1 MVYRESLF
9 QVSRKLYSSYL
20 GTWDTVGFLV
30 AFLAALKLLS
40 GSEARLFAVLLAGFS
55 AVVYLLVAQKAA
67 PLYLRPGIS
76 DMLPVPFMAAL
87 FTLAAAATMRSYY
100 SGTSLL
106 LFVMLWTA
114 WLLTT
119 RFVYSHFM
127 PPLRTLVI
135 GTPNFAAELGKLGRL
150 SVTAL
155 GTPPDTFEDWDL
167 VVLEPTQTYG
177 RDWLQWLS
185 HADIAGVRIVS
196 APVFLEAATGRVS
209 VELLDGRWA
218 PLLFHG
224 RSSYIFWKRAFDLG
238 VTFLA
243 LPVLLLVAGFV
254 ALAILLESGRPV
266 LFWQKRTGKNGEPFW
281 MIKFR
286 SMRHSV
292 QHSGNVLIV
301 TAPGSDPRVTRLG
314 TFLRKFRL
322 DELPQFYNVVRGEM
336 SIIGPRPEPTVLVE
350 QFLKEIPLYQIRHH
364 VRPGITG
371 WSQVM
376 QGYGQ
381 GTDDMREKLRY
392 DAYYIKKLTIW
403 LDLRIVI
410 KTVQTVLNG
419 FGAR

>member
-1 MVYRESLF
+1 MVYREGLF
-9 QVSRKLYSSYL
+9 QINRRLYSRYL
-20 GTWDTVGFLV
+20 STSDTVGFLV
-30 AFLAALKLLS
+30 AFLAALELVS

-55 AVVYLLVAQKAA
+55 AVVYLLIAQKVA
-67 PLYLRPGIS
+67 PFYLRPSIS
-76 DMLPVPFMAAL
+76 GMLPVPFIAAL
-87 FTLAAAATMRSYY
+87 LTLAAAATMRSYY
-100 SGTSLL
+100 SGTALL

-114 WLLTT
+114 WLVTT
-119 RFVYSHFM
+119 RLVYSHFM

-135 GTPNFAAELGKLGRL
+135 GTPDFAADLRKLDKL

-167 VVLEPTQTYG
+167 VVLEPAQTYG

-196 APVFLEAATGRVS
+196 APVFLEVATGRVS
-209 VELLDGRWA
+209 TELLDGRWA

-224 RSSYIFWKRAFDLG
+224 RSLYTFWKRMFDLTI
-238 VTFLA
+238 TFLS
-243 LPVLLLVAGFV
+243 LPVLLLVTGSV
-254 ALAILLESGRPV
+254 ALAILIESGSPV
-266 LFWQKRTGKNGEPFW
+266 LFWQTRTGKNGKPFW
-281 MIKFR
+281 MVKFR
-286 SMRHSV
+286 SMYHNV

-301 TAPGSDPRVTRLG
+301 TTPVSDSRVTRLG
-314 TFLRKFRL
+314 AFLRQFRL

-392 DAYYIKKLTIW
+392 DIYYIRNLTLW
-403 LDLRIVI
+403 LDLRIVL
-410 KTVQTVLNG
+410 KTVHTVLTG

>member
-1 MVYRESLF
+1 MVYREGLF
-9 QVSRKLYSSYL
+9 QVNRKLYSRYL
-20 GTWDTVGFLV
+20 STSDTVGFLV
-30 AFLAALKLLS
+30 AFLAALGLVS

-55 AVVYLLVAQKAA
+55 AVVYLLAAQQAA
-67 PLYLRPGIS
+67 PLYLRPSLS
-76 DMLPVPFMAAL
+76 DILPVPFAAAL
-87 FTLAAAATMRSYY
+87 LTLASAATMRSYY

-106 LFVMLWTA
+106 LFVVLWTA
-114 WLLTT
+114 WLVTT
-119 RFVYSHFM
+119 RLVYSHFM

-135 GTPNFAAELGKLGRL
+135 GTPNFASELRELDRL
-150 SVTAL
+150 SVTAFD
-155 GTPPDTFEDWDL
+155 GPPDTFEEWDL
-167 VVLEPTQTYG
+167 VVLEPAQTYG

-196 APVFLEAATGRVS
+196 APVFLEVATGRVS
-209 VELLDGRWA
+209 TELLDGRWA

-224 RSSYIFWKRAFDLG
+224 RSLYTFWKRMFDLTI
-238 VTFLA
+238 TFLS
-243 LPVLLLVAGFV
+243 LPVLLLVAGTV
-254 ALAILLESGRPV
+254 ALMILLESGRPV
-266 LFWQKRTGKNGEPFW
+266 LFWQTRTGKNGEPFW
-281 MIKFR
+281 MVKFR
-286 SMRHSV
+286 SMHHNV
-292 QHSGNVLIV
+292 QNRGNVLIV

-403 LDLRIVI
+403 LDLRIVM